1 MSQLTLSISQLSAY
15 NFIRRPRPSA
25 SSRPIGKGEASGG
38 LRVTPQ
44 EGFATHLRV
53 CTILKISPR
62 PKPFGTSENLQ
73 AEKSACGRRMRIDK
87 MEKLYKL
94 YSTYSKV
101 DYEKVAYFLQWSS
114 IIIKFVQR
122 ESPIDIK

>member
-1 MSQLTLSISQLSAY
+1 MA
-15 NFIRRPRPSA
+15 
-25 SSRPIGKGEASGG
+25 EALQFDSMTTSGY
-38 LRVTPQ
+38 LWVKLNT
-44 EGFATHLRV
+44 
-53 CTILKISPR
+53 
-62 PKPFGTSENLQ
+62 TSENLQ

-87 MEKLYKL
+87 IEKLYKL

>member
-1 MSQLTLSISQLSAY
+1 MGVKSI
-15 NFIRRPRPSA
+15 I
-25 SSRPIGKGEASGG
+25 
-38 LRVTPQ
+38 
-44 EGFATHLRV
+44 
-53 CTILKISPR
+53 
-62 PKPFGTSENLQ
+62 TSENLQ

>member
-1 MSQLTLSISQLSAY
+1 MDTEAARRLPEVRPVVVLTA
-15 NFIRRPRPSA
+15 A
-25 SSRPIGKGEASGG
+25 
-38 LRVTPQ
+38 
-44 EGFATHLRV
+44 
-53 CTILKISPR
+53 
-62 PKPFGTSENLQ
+62 TSENLQ

-87 MEKLYKL
+87 IEKLYKL

>member
-1 MSQLTLSISQLSAY
+1 MKRNRNHPA
-15 NFIRRPRPSA
+15 
-25 SSRPIGKGEASGG
+25 E
-38 LRVTPQ
+38 
-44 EGFATHLRV
+44 
-53 CTILKISPR
+53 ILLQ
-62 PKPFGTSENLQ
+62 TSENLQ

-87 MEKLYKL
+87 IEKLYKL